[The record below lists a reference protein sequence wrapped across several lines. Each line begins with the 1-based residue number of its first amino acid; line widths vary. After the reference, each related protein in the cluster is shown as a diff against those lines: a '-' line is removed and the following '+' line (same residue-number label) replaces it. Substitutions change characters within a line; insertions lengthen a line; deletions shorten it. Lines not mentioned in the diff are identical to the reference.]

1 MFGITVFSAGY
12 VYLDGRLNQITT
24 GETTENIPYYESIPE
39 DTAIVFNI
47 CGDSILINLGFSEKR
62 INIIFLGQGE
72 ENSSEIFGYDIDYR
86 IYSDYDLVGYL
97 VDAVGGI
104 ELEDMRYT
112 GVQIT
117 EMLEYSNVRYET
129 KRILTDKIITGIAN
143 KGFTKEDMLYI
154 TENADTNLKFASAY
168 LWIDYIAE
176 ICRFPQFAN

>member
-1 MFGITVFSAGY
+1 M
-12 VYLDGRLNQITT
+12 
-24 GETTENIPYYESIPE
+24 
-39 DTAIVFNI
+39 
-47 CGDSILINLGFSEKR
+47 
-62 INIIFLGQGE
+62 
-72 ENSSEIFGYDIDYR
+72 
-86 IYSDYDLVGYL
+86 
-97 VDAVGGI
+97 DAVGGI